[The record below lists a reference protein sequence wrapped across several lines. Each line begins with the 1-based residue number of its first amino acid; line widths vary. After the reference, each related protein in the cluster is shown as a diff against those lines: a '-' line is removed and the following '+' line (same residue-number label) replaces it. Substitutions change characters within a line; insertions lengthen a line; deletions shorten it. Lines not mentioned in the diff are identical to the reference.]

1 MKKIE
6 KIDREIFFERLRFG
20 IKFYRDEINSILKWI
35 ATILTIL
42 GALAISHKIDPL
54 NIYLL
59 NAGSVFWII
68 WSLRIR
74 EYSILLVNVVMMLI
88 YAHGLII
95 RLV

>member
-1 MKKIE
+1 MTNLNN
-6 KIDREIFFERLRFG
+6 F
-20 IKFYRDEINSILKWI
+20 LKWT

-42 GALAISHKIDPL
+42 GALAISYKIDPL

-74 EYSILLVNVVMMLI
+74 EYSILIVNVVMMLI
-88 YAHGLII
+88 YGHGLIM

>member
-1 MKKIE
+1 MTNLNN
-6 KIDREIFFERLRFG
+6 F
-20 IKFYRDEINSILKWI
+20 LKWT

-42 GALAISHKIDPL
+42 GALAISYKIDPL

-74 EYSILLVNVVMMLI
+74 EYSILIVNLVMMLI

-95 RLV
+95 RLI

>member
-1 MKKIE
+1 M
-6 KIDREIFFERLRFG
+6 
-20 IKFYRDEINSILKWI
+20 IKLNNFLKWT

-54 NIYLL
+54 NLYLL

-74 EYSILLVNVVMMLI
+74 EYSILIVNLVMMLI

>member
-1 MKKIE
+1 MTNLNN
-6 KIDREIFFERLRFG
+6 F
-20 IKFYRDEINSILKWI
+20 LKWT

-42 GALAISHKIDPL
+42 GALAISYKIDPL

-74 EYSILLVNVVMMLI
+74 EYSILIVNLVMMLI
-88 YAHGLII
+88 YGHGLIM

>member
-1 MKKIE
+1 M
-6 KIDREIFFERLRFG
+6 
-20 IKFYRDEINSILKWI
+20 IKLNNFLKWT

-42 GALAISHKIDPL
+42 GALAISYKLDPL
-54 NIYLL
+54 NLYLL

-74 EYSILLVNVVMMLI
+74 EYSILAVNVVMMII

-95 RLV
+95 RLI

>member
-1 MKKIE
+1 MMK
-6 KIDREIFFERLRFG
+6 
-20 IKFYRDEINSILKWI
+20 INNFLKWI

-42 GALAISHKIDPL
+42 GALAISYKLDPL

-59 NAGSVFWII
+59 NVGSVFWII

-74 EYSILLVNVVMMLI
+74 EYSILAVNVVMMII

-95 RLV
+95 RLI

>member
-1 MKKIE
+1 MMK
-6 KIDREIFFERLRFG
+6 
-20 IKFYRDEINSILKWI
+20 INNFLKWI

-42 GALAISHKIDPL
+42 GALAISYKLDPL

-59 NAGSVFWII
+59 NVGSVFWII

-74 EYSILLVNVVMMLI
+74 EYSILIVNLVMMLI
-88 YAHGLII
+88 YGHGLIM

>member
-1 MKKIE
+1 M
-6 KIDREIFFERLRFG
+6 
-20 IKFYRDEINSILKWI
+20 IKLNNFLKWT

-42 GALAISHKIDPL
+42 GALAISYKIDPL

-59 NAGSVFWII
+59 NVGSVFWII

-74 EYSILLVNVVMMLI
+74 EYSILAVNVVMMII

-95 RLV
+95 RLI

>member
-1 MKKIE
+1 MMK
-6 KIDREIFFERLRFG
+6 
-20 IKFYRDEINSILKWI
+20 INSLLKWT

-42 GALAISHKIDPL
+42 GALAISYKLDPL

-74 EYSILLVNVVMMLI
+74 EYSILAVNVVMMLI
-88 YAHGLII
+88 YAHGLVL
-95 RLV
+95 RLI

>member
-1 MKKIE
+1 MMK
-6 KIDREIFFERLRFG
+6 
-20 IKFYRDEINSILKWI
+20 INSLLKWT

-42 GALAISHKIDPL
+42 GALAISYKLDPL
-54 NIYLL
+54 NMYLL

-74 EYSILLVNVVMMLI
+74 EYSILAVNVVMMGI
-88 YAHGLII
+88 YAHGLIM

>member
-1 MKKIE
+1 M
-6 KIDREIFFERLRFG
+6 
-20 IKFYRDEINSILKWI
+20 IKLNNFLKWT

-42 GALAISHKIDPL
+42 GALAISYKLDPL
-54 NIYLL
+54 NLYLL

-74 EYSILLVNVVMMLI
+74 EYSILIVNVVMMLI

>member
-1 MKKIE
+1 M
-6 KIDREIFFERLRFG
+6 
-20 IKFYRDEINSILKWI
+20 IKLNNFLKWT

-42 GALAISHKIDPL
+42 GALAISYKIDPL
-54 NIYLL
+54 NLYLL

-74 EYSILLVNVVMMLI
+74 EYSILLVNVVMILI
-88 YAHGLII
+88 YGHGLIM

>member
-1 MKKIE
+1 MTNLNN
-6 KIDREIFFERLRFG
+6 F
-20 IKFYRDEINSILKWI
+20 LKWT

-42 GALAISHKIDPL
+42 GALAISYKIDPL

-74 EYSILLVNVVMMLI
+74 EYSILIVNLVMMLI
-88 YAHGLII
+88 YAHGLIM

>member
-1 MKKIE
+1 MK
-6 KIDREIFFERLRFG
+6 
-20 IKFYRDEINSILKWI
+20 INSLLKWT

-42 GALAISHKIDPL
+42 GALAISYKLDPL

-74 EYSILLVNVVMMLI
+74 EYSILAVNVVMMLI
-88 YAHGLII
+88 YAHGLVL
-95 RLV
+95 RLI

>member
-1 MKKIE
+1 M
-6 KIDREIFFERLRFG
+6 
-20 IKFYRDEINSILKWI
+20 IKLNNFLKWT

-42 GALAISHKIDPL
+42 GALAISYKIDPL
-54 NIYLL
+54 NLYLL

-74 EYSILLVNVVMMLI
+74 EYSILLVNLVMMLI